1 MSVETVFLHGGVSV
15 HRIASGDV
23 TGQDFVAADNELL
36 AMPEQ
41 LARCRYV
48 IMDFTSI
55 SRMNIS
61 GADVRQIADLEQR
74 MAAVQP
80 HVTVAIVAPT
90 DVAFGMS
97 RMWEVL
103 AEKTGW
109 ETMVFRTRP
118 EAEEWV
124 GQKSEGSGLHP

>member
-1 MSVETVFLHGGVSV
+1 MGH
-15 HRIASGDV
+15 
-23 TGQDFVAADNELL
+23 DFIAADMELL

-41 LARCRYV
+41 LAKCRYV

-61 GADVRQIADLEQR
+61 ASDVRQIADLEVR

-80 HVTVAIVAPT
+80 HVAVAVVAPT
-90 DVAFGMS
+90 DVAFGLS

-109 ETMVFRTRP
+109 ETMVFRTRQ
-118 EAEEWV
+118 EAEDWV
-124 GQKSEGSGLHP
+124 GRS